1 MVSYIRKYSY
11 AAIFV
16 TSHAQEI
23 ITITARV
30 KEKTLCRV
38 VYNLTG
44 VKFHSEWKSF
54 AFYTGLDCDGVH
66 VDINMFNKNSDNV

>member
-30 KEKTLCRV
+30 KEKL
-38 VYNLTG
+38 Y
-44 VKFHSEWKSF
+44 
-54 AFYTGLDCDGVH
+54 AGLF
-66 VDINMFNKNSDNV
+66 II